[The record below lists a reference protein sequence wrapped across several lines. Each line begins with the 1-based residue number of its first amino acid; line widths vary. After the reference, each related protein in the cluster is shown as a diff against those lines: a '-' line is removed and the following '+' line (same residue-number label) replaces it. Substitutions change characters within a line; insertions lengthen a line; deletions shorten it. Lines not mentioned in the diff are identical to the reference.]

1 MHGDKADKLAVLE
14 GSWKD
19 VIDLAVR
26 ENWDEE
32 ELLEA
37 LNGIRSEM
45 KNEGVLP
52 EKRYDTYEM
61 NKTIF
66 SIRSYLHERASH
78 LNSSS
83 QSGRAEELLNQSD
96 DLLKFL
102 VDIHRIVN
110 LQTVQYPDFEDKEIK
125 QELYKLFD
133 RSKAKEQR
141 KELRMRIMIRLV
153 ELCCPDK
160 AEKEQKQFAQKEFVE
175 RGHWNVRHK
184 GKLWKE
190 LKKFWQD
197 SDSLEFDVFAL
208 DGRSEVAVTDPEEV
222 VQALWDELDEKQRQ
236 DRKLQ

>member
-1 MHGDKADKLAVLE
+1 MRGDKANKLAEFEASL
-14 GSWKD
+14 KD
-19 VIDLAVR
+19 VTDLAVR
-26 ENWDEE
+26 EDWDEE
-32 ELLEA
+32 KLLDVF
-37 LNGIRSEM
+37 NSIRSEM

-52 EKRYDTYEM
+52 EKRYDTYEL
-61 NKTIF
+61 NNIIF
-66 SIRSYLHERASH
+66 SIRSYLHERASQ
-78 LNSSS
+78 LNSPS
-83 QSGRAEELLNQSD
+83 QSARAEELFNQSD
-96 DLLKFL
+96 ALLKFL
-102 VDIHRIVN
+102 LDVHRTVN
-110 LQTVQYPDFEDKEIK
+110 LQTVQYSDFEDKEIK
-125 QELYKLFD
+125 QELYNLFD
-133 RSKAKEQR
+133 RPKAKEQR